1 VSRLAPDDPQR
12 PGLGQAAWDPATPQ
26 PPGPQHA
33 PAPSAAHDR
42 RFPPALLALT
52 VTTGLVDAVSYL
64 GLGHVFTANMTGNV
78 VLLGFGL
85 ANAGGLPV
93 IAPLVSLA
101 AFLLG
106 AGVGGRI
113 VSGLAPRYGRYFR
126 VALAIEAG
134 LLICAAVLAAGTT
147 VKIGSLAAY
156 AVIALVAVAM
166 GVRNATVRKLAVPD
180 LTTTVLTLTITGLA
194 ADSRPAG
201 GASHNS
207 RRRIAAV
214 ASILIGALI
223 GALLEQQS
231 LVLPL
236 ALAAGM
242 AGATLAGFAVARR

>member
-1 VSRLAPDDPQR
+1 VPDAVNPPDPTAPQPR
-12 PGLGQAAWDPATPQ
+12 GAPQAA
-26 PPGPQHA
+26 A
-33 PAPSAAHDR
+33 PAAAHDR
-42 RFPPALLALT
+42 RFPPALLALS
-52 VTTGLVDAVSYL
+52 VITGLVDAVSYL

-85 ANAGGLPV
+85 ANTGGLPV

-106 AGVGGRI
+106 AGTGGRI
-113 VSGLAPRYGRYFR
+113 VAGLAARHTRYFG

-134 LLICAAVLAAGTT
+134 LLGCAAIIAAAAT
-147 VKIGSLAAY
+147 VTIGSLAAY
-156 AVIALVAVAM
+156 AIIALVAFAM

-201 GASHNS
+201 GASPNA
-207 RRRIAAV
+207 RRRVAAV

-223 GALLEQQS
+223 GALLEKHD
-231 LVLPL
+231 LALPL
-236 ALAAGM
+236 ALAAVM
-242 AGATLAGFAVARR
+242 VGATLVGFAASARR